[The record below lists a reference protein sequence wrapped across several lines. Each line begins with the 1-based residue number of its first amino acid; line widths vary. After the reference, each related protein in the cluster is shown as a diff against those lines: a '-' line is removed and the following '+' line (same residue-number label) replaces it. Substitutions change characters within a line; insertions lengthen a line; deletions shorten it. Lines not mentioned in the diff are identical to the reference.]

1 MEVTYAIFAFNG
13 IAVRN
18 FKSFPGDAWGRTAR
32 WLDNETQQPIS
43 SKEARRRFEAGEK
56 VLYTSKGYA
65 AYVTFDANG
74 RTPTR
79 SR

>member
-1 MEVTYAIFAFNG
+1 MEITHAIFAFNG

-18 FKSFPGDAWGRTAR
+18 FKTFPGDVWGRAAR

-43 SKEARRRFEAGEK
+43 SKEARRRFEAGQQ

-65 AYVTFDANG
+65 AFVILDPNG
-74 RTPTR
+74 RTPTK